1 MIFYFSGTGNSAYAA
16 SQISRKTGDQ
26 ICSINERI
34 KFHRFYSGK
43 ELETAVFV
51 VPTYA
56 WRIPRLVEQWIR
68 KSDFPSGVKAYF
80 VMTCGDGIG
89 NAPKYVR
96 KLCREKDF
104 VYMGC
109 AQIIMPENYLAMF
122 PVPSEEEACRIIQNS
137 QEKLQ
142 ATAQRI
148 AEGKELK
155 PEKDNMAGA
164 VCSGPVNEIFYP
176 LFVHAGKFHVDNT
189 CISCGKCVKVCPLD
203 NISMAKGKPEWGK
216 KCTHCMACI
225 TQCPAKAIEYGK
237 KSLGKPR
244 YRCPYE
250 NQNTEYSKNL

>member
-1 MIFYFSGTGNSAYAA
+1 M
-16 SQISRKTGDQ
+16 
-26 ICSINERI
+26 
-34 KFHRFYSGK
+34 
-43 ELETAVFV
+43 

-137 QEKLQ
+137 REKLQ

-155 PEKDNMAGA
+155 PEKEN
-164 VCSGPVNEIFYP
+164 
-176 LFVHAGKFHVDNT
+176 
-189 CISCGKCVKVCPLD
+189 
-203 NISMAKGKPEWGK
+203 
-216 KCTHCMACI
+216 MACI
-225 TQCPAKAIEYGK
+225 TRCPAKAIEYGK